1 MRIIGKEEEMVP
13 TEDSAIHTESGED
26 QRYNIRQ

>member
-13 TEDSAIHTESGED
+13 TEDSAIHIESGED
-26 QRYNIRQ
+26 QRYNS